1 MPGQWRGQTRET
13 SARVLDLPPPFQLTR
28 LREVGDA
35 FAYARANA
43 TSLGAGALVLVGRF
57 DLAEFAVV
65 FEPEEPLALARR
77 AFYAGMAALGNA
89 LAALAPPEKPI
100 TIEWPDAVLVDGG
113 LVGGGRL
120 AWPEASPED
129 AAPEWL
135 VFGAMIRTV
144 SMTGTEAGLHP
155 LATALED
162 EGFGD
167 AGAEQL
173 AEGFARH
180 LMVAL
185 DRWREAGFGAV
196 RADYLAK
203 LRPEEGVRYDL
214 DDHGD
219 LQVRRPG
226 LEVERRALKTVL
238 EKPSWLDPHIGG
250 PRL

>member
-1 MPGQWRGQTRET
+1 MPEQKRGRNKDSSLQ
-13 SARVLDLPPPFQLTR
+13 ALHLPPPFQLTR
-28 LREVGDA
+28 LREIGDA
-35 FAYARANA
+35 FAHACANA

-65 FEPEEPLALARR
+65 LEPEEPLAIARR
-77 AFYAGMAALGNA
+77 ALYAGMAALGNA

-120 AWPEASPED
+120 AWPEAAPED
-129 AAPEWL
+129 AVPEWL

-144 SMTGTEAGLHP
+144 SMTGIEAGLHP

-167 AGAEQL
+167 ASAEQL
-173 AEGFARH
+173 TEGFARH
-180 LMVAL
+180 LMVAA

-196 RADYLAK
+196 RADYLTK

-226 LEVERRALKTVL
+226 LEVEHRALKTLL
-238 EKPSWLDPHIGG
+238 ETPSWLDPHIGG